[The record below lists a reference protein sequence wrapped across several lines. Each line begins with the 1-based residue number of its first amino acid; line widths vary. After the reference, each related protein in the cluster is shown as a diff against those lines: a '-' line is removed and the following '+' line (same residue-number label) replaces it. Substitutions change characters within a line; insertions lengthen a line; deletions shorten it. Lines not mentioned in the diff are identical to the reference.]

1 MLVSVFAHILV
12 PLIAL
17 VAVALIQLDKRI
29 PMQEQI
35 AEGGA
40 DLCILAIGATGSMFI
55 SPKLQ
60 EKFGPEWMMLL
71 SIVIVLGTVTLAG
84 AVHSCEA
91 LRDGAAQAG
100 KGQLLFGGGCDSVG
114 LLDRDLGSYVVM
126 EALKMLAIAVGFAL
140 AFASGITVLVSLAM
154 DPLER
159 MRQRWVER
167 ERDAVKAVRV

>member
-60 EKFGPEWMMLL
+60 EKFGPEWMVLL
-71 SIVIVLGTVTLAG
+71 SIVIVLGTVTLVG
-84 AVHSCEA
+84 LSIHVKRSEMA
-91 LRDGAAQAG
+91 LRKRAKVSCFLGAA
-100 KGQLLFGGGCDSVG
+100 
-114 LLDRDLGSYVVM
+114 
-126 EALKMLAIAVGFAL
+126 AIA
-140 AFASGITVLVSLAM
+140 LVCWIVIWGAM
-154 DPLER
+154 
-159 MRQRWVER
+159 
-167 ERDAVKAVRV
+167 

>member
-60 EKFGPEWMMLL
+60 EKFGPEWMVLL
-71 SIVIVLGTVTLAG
+71 SIVNVLGTVTLVG
-84 AVHSCEA
+84 LSIHVKRSEMA
-91 LRDGAAQAG
+91 LRKRAKVSCFLGAA
-100 KGQLLFGGGCDSVG
+100 
-114 LLDRDLGSYVVM
+114 
-126 EALKMLAIAVGFAL
+126 AIA
-140 AFASGITVLVSLAM
+140 LVCWIVIWGAM
-154 DPLER
+154 
-159 MRQRWVER
+159 
-167 ERDAVKAVRV
+167 